1 MSTDPITY
9 DIANAL
15 ILNACIKAC
24 ADGEKGYAAA
34 AADANDTD
42 LKILLQR
49 FSDQRAAFVLQLEEM
64 MRSNGT
70 FPDAKPSVAGAVH
83 RGWVDLRMAIGGRND
98 FTILEEC
105 ARGDRAALHAYERA
119 LGGKLEAMTHDMRM
133 LVQGQYG
140 SIRAGLDELEGRLR
154 LRAP

>member
-1 MSTDPITY
+1 MSADPITH
-9 DIANAL
+9 DVPNAT
-15 ILNACIKAC
+15 ILNACLIAC

-70 FPDAKPSVAGAVH
+70 SPDGKPSVSGAVH
-83 RGWVDLRMAIGGRND
+83 RGWVDLRIALGGRND

-119 LGGKLEAMTHDMRM
+119 LGGKLDAMSHDMRM
-133 LVQGQYG
+133 LAQGQYG
-140 SIRAGLDELEGRLR
+140 SIRAGLDEIEGMLR
-154 LRAP
+154 